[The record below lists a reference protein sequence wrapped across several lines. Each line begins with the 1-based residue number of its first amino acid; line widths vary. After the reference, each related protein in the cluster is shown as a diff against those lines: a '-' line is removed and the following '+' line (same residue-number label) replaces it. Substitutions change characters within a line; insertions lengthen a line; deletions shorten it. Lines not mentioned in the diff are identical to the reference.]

1 MCCAVLS
8 CSVMSD
14 SWQPHVPWPAWLLCP
29 WGFSRQEYWSGLP
42 CPPPGDLPKP
52 EIEPMS
58 PALQVDSLSSEPL
71 WTPMNTG
78 VGSLS
83 LLQGIFPTQK
93 LNWSLLHCRRIL
105 YQLSY
110 QCILNSMIISF
121 ISKFL
126 VAFFLFLFIFYNWA
140 GNFWW
145 FIIPFYVYGFK
156 IYMLFLQVILKQ
168 LLYIL
173 N

>member
-1 MCCAVLS
+1 
-8 CSVMSD
+8 MSD
-14 SWQPHVPWPAWLLCP
+14 SFQPWRTIA
-29 WGFSRQEYWSGLP
+29 RQASLSMEFPRLGYWSGLP
-42 CPPPGDLPKP
+42 FPSPGDLPKP

-71 WTPMNTG
+71 WKPMNTG

-140 GNFWW
+140 GNF
-145 FIIPFYVYGFK
+145 
-156 IYMLFLQVILKQ
+156 
-168 LLYIL
+168 
-173 N
+173 

>member
-8 CSVMSD
+8 CSFMSD

-71 WTPMNTG
+71 RKPMNTG

-93 LNWSLLHCRRIL
+93 LKESPALQAHSLPAELPMH
-105 YQLSY
+105 
-110 QCILNSMIISF
+110 
-121 ISKFL
+121 SKFDDNL
-126 VAFFLFLFIFYNWA
+126 FHFQIFGCFFLFLFIFYNWA

>member
-14 SWQPHVPWPAWLLCP
+14 SWQPHIPWPAWLLCP
-29 WGFSRQEYWSGLP
+29 WGFSRQEYWRGLP

-71 WTPMNTG
+71 WKPMNTG

-126 VAFFLFLFIFYNWA
+126 VAFFCSCLSFTIGLAIFDDLLFLSMFMVLKSICYF
-140 GNFWW
+140 
-145 FIIPFYVYGFK
+145 FK
-156 IYMLFLQVILKQ
+156 
-168 LLYIL
+168 
-173 N
+173 